1 MKQPYAKFHV
11 TQDDINV
18 RLSNVRLR
26 EEPRNGPPE
35 VPVRT
40 ASQRATWPTTTRE
53 KKTGSYMF
61 DVTPTLVRTPWELD
75 RSRRPVSQYSYI
87 SQQRPL
93 PKRIFEQLP
102 REIFHCILDHLEGLH
117 STQSAVEVKQLYFS
131 LRSLLFVDKRWHR
144 VAREHL
150 YRELWLPSNEG
161 LPRRKFSFSRPLS
174 RLKLLW
180 RTLSTS
186 PGLAQLVRHVRVT
199 ALLADELQHR
209 PARAKKD
216 PTHELLADILNGC
229 PNLEIFTGYVPTAG
243 ETVSISVLAAL
254 TSSRRLKAHAWLLG
268 TDAAQNFA
276 GGEMVQCHDR
286 WQQLQTLAINAR
298 QTQHLGPGMVSMM
311 IQHLPS
317 LRHLFLRNL
326 LREDFHNG
334 TLLSLPALRSLRLE
348 DMEGLTDQGVEQ
360 LAHGRLALSLEKLCM
375 VDLELTSLRTVQ
387 TLLSHMHRLRS
398 FTMVQNTS
406 PEFLFGVQSHIA
418 NAQLESASL
427 QYLHWDALIPGSAT
441 KIFANSIASGHFPSL
456 RRVKVPCDYDGAI
469 QPLCRP
475 IAQEN
480 LSAHDLEL
488 LDRFNAHDS
497 RYERF
502 LRLSQIQAQLRVRE
516 SRQQPSF
523 NVIVQ
528 DEDDTV
534 RLSRVIGSYVGSMD
548 SRIEYSLEPDVASS
562 FYALAMFEDVE
573 VPKCLEMEE
582 DPLFVREEQL
592 LNLSTLF

>member
-1 MKQPYAKFHV
+1 
-11 TQDDINV
+11 
-18 RLSNVRLR
+18 
-26 EEPRNGPPE
+26 
-35 VPVRT
+35 
-40 ASQRATWPTTTRE
+40 
-53 KKTGSYMF
+53 
-61 DVTPTLVRTPWELD
+61 
-75 RSRRPVSQYSYI
+75 
-87 SQQRPL
+87 
-93 PKRIFEQLP
+93 
-102 REIFHCILDHLEGLH
+102 
-117 STQSAVEVKQLYFS
+117 
-131 LRSLLFVDKRWHR
+131 
-144 VAREHL
+144 
-150 YRELWLPSNEG
+150 
-161 LPRRKFSFSRPLS
+161 
-174 RLKLLW
+174 
-180 RTLSTS
+180 
-186 PGLAQLVRHVRVT
+186 
-199 ALLADELQHR
+199 
-209 PARAKKD
+209 
-216 PTHELLADILNGC
+216 
-229 PNLEIFTGYVPTAG
+229 
-243 ETVSISVLAAL
+243 
-254 TSSRRLKAHAWLLG
+254 
-268 TDAAQNFA
+268 
-276 GGEMVQCHDR
+276 
-286 WQQLQTLAINAR
+286 
-298 QTQHLGPGMVSMM
+298 MVSMM

-475 IAQEN
+475 IAQET

-548 SRIEYSLEPDVASS
+548 SRIEYCLEPDVASS

-582 DPLFVREEQL
+582 DPLFVREEQV